1 MVSFGDQEEG
11 GVVLIKVSNISKTFG
26 GLKALD
32 EISFHV
38 EKGQIVGFLGANG
51 AGKTTTMDIICGC
64 LGSDTGSV
72 SVSGIDVLA
81 EPVLA
86 KKKIGYLPDEPPIHH
101 DMLVKE
107 FIKYVAKV
115 RSVPKNILDERVSE
129 VIEKLSLNSMED
141 RLIGNLSK
149 GYKQRVGL
157 AQALVHK
164 PEVLVLDEPTE
175 GLDPK
180 QIVQIRE
187 LILSLKGEHTILFSS
202 HILTEVESLCDKL
215 IIVDQGRVIEQ
226 GSYGSIL
233 SKFNQK
239 HQYSLEVRQGASKLE
254 GELRSLEGLTL
265 VRPNSSED
273 PTIEF
278 SVEDPELI
286 DSVAS
291 SVLKGG
297 YGMVQLAR
305 KKASLEDVFFKLTN

>member
-1 MVSFGDQEEG
+1 M
-11 GVVLIKVSNISKTFG
+11 IKVSNISKTFG